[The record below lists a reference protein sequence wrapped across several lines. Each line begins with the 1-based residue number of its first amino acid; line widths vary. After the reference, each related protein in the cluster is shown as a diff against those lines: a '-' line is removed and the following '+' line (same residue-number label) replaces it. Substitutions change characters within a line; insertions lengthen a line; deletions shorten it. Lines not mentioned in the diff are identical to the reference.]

1 MTTPTPLAAPLSA
14 EEALPPVHRLAVIM
28 NDMPGDAAALGSAG
42 TFARAYGGT
51 LNLLQVIALPTQ
63 YIRPWT
69 VSAQQSVKQ
78 MIEDV
83 RESAKVRAE
92 SMRIRLETMGVA
104 GDVYPIEVPVAE
116 PADVAAI
123 WARRCSLSVIAR
135 PYREPGDTSV
145 VHAYFQAL
153 LFQSTRPVMLVPS
166 DRPVSVMPSR
176 ALIAWTDTR
185 ESTRAVRDAIPIL
198 KRCTA
203 VDLLIVDREAT
214 LLESYEHAGT
224 WIKDYLA
231 NQGIS
236 VELIDAV
243 SSGRRTSAVILEEA
257 VKRGADLIVAGG
269 YGHNRF
275 REWALGGTTRELF
288 LSSTIP
294 VMFSH

>member
-1 MTTPTPLAAPLSA
+1 
-14 EEALPPVHRLAVIM
+14 
-28 NDMPGDAAALGSAG
+28 
-42 TFARAYGGT
+42 
-51 LNLLQVIALPTQ
+51 
-63 YIRPWT
+63 
-69 VSAQQSVKQ
+69 
-78 MIEDV
+78 
-83 RESAKVRAE
+83 
-92 SMRIRLETMGVA
+92 
-104 GDVYPIEVPVAE
+104 
-116 PADVAAI
+116 
-123 WARRCSLSVIAR
+123 
-135 PYREPGDTSV
+135 
-145 VHAYFQAL
+145 
-153 LFQSTRPVMLVPS
+153 
-166 DRPVSVMPSR
+166 MPSR

-198 KRCTA
+198 KRCMS

-236 VELIDAV
+236 VKLIDAV
-243 SSGRRTSAVILEEA
+243 SSGRRISAIILEEA